1 MSDDPTLGRDVDDDR
16 DDYLDD
22 FGDIEAM
29 LRELDVGDLE
39 FDRPPDS
46 VWAGIADELELGE
59 PPTSSDVSDERKVV
73 TGAFGRSR
81 RWAAPLLAAAAA
93 VILIVVGVVITR
105 SDSPETVAHAELT
118 FLPGF
123 DEAGGSAA
131 ASADLID
138 DDGDELIRIDDESL
152 PFDIDE
158 DASLEL
164 WLIEADADGNPVDMV
179 SLGDIEAEGARR
191 FEIPE
196 GYDPSVFSVVDISIE
211 PHDGDE
217 THSGR
222 SILRGALSA

>member
-1 MSDDPTLGRDVDDDR
+1 MSDDPTLGRDRDDLVDGSR
-16 DDYLDD
+16 DDY
-22 FGDIEAM
+22 GDIEAI

-46 VWAGIADELELGE
+46 VWAGIADQLELDE
-59 PPTSSDVSDERKVV
+59 PPTSSEAPDERVV
-73 TGAFGRSR
+73 TGAFGRR
-81 RWAAPLLAAAAA
+81 LRWVAPLLAAAAA
-93 VILIVVGVVITR
+93 VILIVVGVAVTR
-105 SDSPETVAHAELT
+105 SDPPHTVAHAELT

-123 DEAGGSAA
+123 DETGGSAA

-152 PFDIDE
+152 PFDLGE